1 MKLSE
6 LLNIKYPIIQ
16 GGMANIANA
25 ELAAAVSNA
34 GGLGLIASGGLN
46 PEKLREEINKIRT
59 LTDKPF
65 GVNLILLS
73 RSAEEM
79 ANLVAELKVPVVTT
93 GAGNPGKY
101 IDMWKSNGQIVI
113 PVVPNPS
120 LALKVERLGADAV
133 VAEGTEA
140 GGHVGEMTTM
150 TLIPQVKEKVSIPV
164 IAAGGMASGKQIL
177 AAEILGADGIQVG
190 TIILASEECPIHEN
204 YKQAIISSKDTNITV
219 IGRIGGL
226 PTRVVRNNM
235 TNEYI
240 NREKE
245 GWDKIQLEKFTMGA
259 LKKAVIEGDI
269 KDGSVMAGLVVG
281 QINEIRPVKDIIE
294 GLFLE
299 YQEARSELCET
310 IKNR

>member
-73 RSAEEM
+73 RFAEEM